1 MGGLWIMM
9 MLLMVFQYLTDT
21 LKHITSQCSAVSEF
35 IQEQLLVGAISG
47 PFGKVPFYS
56 GPMAL
61 SPLNSIP
68 RDDDTQRR
76 IILNLS

>member
-1 MGGLWIMM
+1 M
-9 MLLMVFQYLTDT
+9 
-21 LKHITSQCSAVSEF
+21 SEF
-35 IQEQLLVGAISG
+35 IREQLLVGAISG

-68 RDDDTQRR
+68 RDDDTQRK